1 MKTKDFDVK
10 WLEDLVNSF
19 PELTKNP
26 KNFFDISGF
35 PRRENVNSN
44 LLAFYFDKNEEH
56 GFKTLFI
63 DSLLEIIS
71 EQKGDSFE
79 IDETDFSVEREV
91 FTNKGNRIDILIKGI
106 DESWAIIIEN
116 KVDAGLYN
124 DLSDYWESTQVGN
137 GKKCGIVLSVEPM
150 ETKNGFINITHK
162 LLIEKVVANLGNF
175 YAESNDRHLLFL
187 KDYISYINNFYGNK
201 VEVGKME
208 NILKKFHENADNIRK
223 LQKTNE
229 ELQKFLTTAVDEVL
243 KSFELIPASS
253 NKVALSRHF
262 EFDKE
267 FYNQFKEKLSN
278 KFRFWIDYEHI
289 KFEQEFLAY
298 FELFGKENTK
308 KGEKLRTQLKK
319 ISNKE
324 VQIGTGGRA
333 GGNYCHIYKI
343 LIPLENPESGFKEHL
358 KNKLSAC
365 FFNNDKDY
373 ISTAVFEFENIK
385 P

>member
-262 EFDKE
+262 EFDNNLLR
-267 FYNQFKEKLSN
+267 NQ
-278 KFRFWIDYEHI
+278 FRFWVDYEKV
-289 KFEQEFLAY
+289 KFDKQFFAF
-298 FELFGKENTK
+298 FELYGEENTEYANK
-308 KGEKLRTQLKK
+308 LKNNLEKMN
-319 ISNKE
+319 IFGNI
-324 VQIGTGGRA
+324 VQQGTGGKA

-343 LIPLENPESGFKEHL
+343 LIPLEDPENGFKEHL
-358 KNKLSAC
+358 EKQLSAY
-365 FFNNDKDY
+365 FFKNSNDY
-373 ISTAVFEFENIK
+373 IGKAVSEFGKIK
-385 P
+385 LQSQ